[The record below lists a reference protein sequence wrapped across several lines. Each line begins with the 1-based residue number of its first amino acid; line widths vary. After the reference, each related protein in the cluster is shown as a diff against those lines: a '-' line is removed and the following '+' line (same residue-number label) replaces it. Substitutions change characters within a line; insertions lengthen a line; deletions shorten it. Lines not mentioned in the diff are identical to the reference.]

1 MSFAAIL
8 MALAAPVVLGD
19 PAQEARAHSLEME
32 IRCVQ
37 CQNEPIAQSTSEI
50 AADMRTLVRERVAA
64 GDSDGEI
71 RDFFRERYGDFV
83 LFRPPVDARTWAL
96 WGAPVLL
103 LLLGLWAIWSVR
115 RSGRRTGETLTPE
128 EGER

>member
-8 MALAAPVVLGD
+8 MAIAAPVVLGD
-19 PAQEARAHSLEME
+19 PTQEARAHSLEME

-50 AADMRTLVRERVAA
+50 AADMRALVRERVAA

-96 WGAPVLL
+96 WGAPALL

-115 RSGRRTGETLTPE
+115 RSGRPTGETLTPE